1 MVTDVG
7 NPLMGGGDG
16 DDDNFF
22 GNAVKKPAATAVAA
36 EGDADGAKPVKK
48 RRKTAGTAIAENGE
62 AEGSGTATG
71 AEVKPKRV
79 RKKKAEGEDVEGGG
93 ESHIYRLVGQNKRT
107 YCGFDATRPQT
118 KTSPK

>member
-48 RRKTAGTAIAENGE
+48 RRKTAGTVVAENGE

-71 AEVKPKRV
+71 AEVKAKRV

-93 ESHIYRLVGQNKRT
+93 ESHLCRLAGQNMRT
-107 YCGFDATRPQT
+107 DYAFDATRQEM

>member
-48 RRKTAGTAIAENGE
+48 RRKTAGTVVAENGE
-62 AEGSGTATG
+62 AEGSGTA

-79 RKKKAEGEDVEGGG
+79 RKKKAEGEDVEGG
-93 ESHIYRLVGQNKRT
+93 ESHLCQIAGQNKRT
-107 YCGFDATRPQT
+107 YCAFDATRPQT